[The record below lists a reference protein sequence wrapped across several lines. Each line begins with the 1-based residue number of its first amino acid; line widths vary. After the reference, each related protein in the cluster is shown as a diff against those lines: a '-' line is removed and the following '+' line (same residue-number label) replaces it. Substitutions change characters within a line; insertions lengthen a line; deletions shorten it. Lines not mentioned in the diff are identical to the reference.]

1 MEEKVSTARVA
12 LKYGVITSVV
22 IMVYTT
28 IINVAGQSQNKWLT
42 SLSFLFMVVGI
53 VMAMKDFREQNK
65 GFMSYGEGLGVGS
78 LASAIMGLLGSTFGT
93 LYNRFIDPTILTQAM
108 DEARANMEAKGLDD
122 AQIDQAMEV
131 SQKFMSPGMLFGFG
145 VIGYLFFGFL
155 LSLLIAA
162 FIRKDKPV
170 FD

>member
-28 IINVAGQSQNKWLT
+28 IINLAGQSQNKWLT
-42 SLSFLFMVVGI
+42 TFSFVFMVVGI
-53 VMAMKDFREQNK
+53 VAAMKNFREENH
-65 GFMSYGEGLGVGS
+65 GFLSYGEGLGVGS
-78 LASAIMGLLGSTFGT
+78 LASAIMGLLGATFSM
-93 LYNRFIDPTILTQAM
+93 LYNRFIDPTILTQAL
-108 DEARANMEAKGLDD
+108 DEARANMEAKGMDD
-122 AQIDQAMEV
+122 AQIDQAMAI
-131 SQKFMSPGMLFGFG
+131 SQKFMSPGMLFAFG
-145 VIGYLFFGFL
+145 VIGYLFVGFL

>member
-28 IINVAGQSQNKWLT
+28 IINLAGQSQNKGLT
-42 SLSFLFMVVGI
+42 SLSFVFMVIGI
-53 VMAMKDFREQNK
+53 VVAMKNFREQNK
-65 GFMSYGEGLGVGS
+65 GFMSFGEGLGIGS
-78 LASAIMGLLGSTFGT
+78 LASAIMGLLGSTFSM
-93 LYNRFIDPTILTQAM
+93 LYTRFIDPTILTQAL
-108 DEARANMEAKGLDD
+108 DEARASLEAKGMDD
-122 AQIDQAMEV
+122 AQIDQAMAI

-145 VIGYLFFGFL
+145 VIGYLFVGFL